1 MPPSTTFTTAL
12 HPLLTPP
19 TTAVFGRTKVQLTTG
34 VKVAHLEFIEI
45 ACKDFNVH
53 RFGVPFADR
62 NSLKKLITTLLH
74 HCFPVTQPCLF
85 AFDYR

>member
-1 MPPSTTFTTAL
+1 M
-12 HPLLTPP
+12 
-19 TTAVFGRTKVQLTTG
+19 AVFGRTKVQLTSG